1 MCSVFRRVY
10 TFVNACSFLTFV
22 ILTAAICPANFVLNQ
37 VGLKSNKKV
46 KFLTVSK
53 KIGDSTAVWFA
64 ASRSFVLFE
73 KPAWEVFDKYT
84 HDLTAQEIVAYL
96 SLYYSLSEEE
106 IQQFVNDIIVW
117 VDQLNDPAN
126 KVYHSP
132 ELRIE
137 FDDCAFP
144 LFYEKNYLIGN
155 QLICFRY
162 GSEWLMNC
170 FHPTMAHLETNSPK
184 ESHLFEVFESDDL
197 LVFRYNGKAVEAFDP
212 ENSQFLRGAV
222 SQKLFGVL
230 YGVAD
235 LDWMVTLH
243 SAAVSDGQSAI
254 IFPAQA
260 GSGKSTI
267 SALLQAH
274 GFTVLSDDFNV
285 INRNNGFVYR
295 LPLAISV
302 KEGSLKTL
310 ESFYP
315 ELLNIAPEKAATGK
329 VVRHLPVGNNKPGSK
344 AAFTVKAFVFVKY
357 SETEPFVF
365 EEVEKREA
373 IQTLLPETW
382 VNPDPDNVAR
392 FFDWFDKISFYRM
405 QYANY
410 QDAINAIELL
420 FNNDRN

>member
-170 FHPTMAHLETNSPK
+170 FHPAMAHLETNSPK

-405 QYANY
+405 HYANY

>member
-1 MCSVFRRVY
+1 MKAY
-10 TFVNACSFLTFV
+10 TFANACSFLTFV
-22 ILTAAICPANFVLNQ
+22 ILTSAICPANFVLIQ
-37 VGLKSNKKV
+37 VSLKSNKKV
-46 KFLTVSK
+46 KILTVSK

-73 KPAWEVFDKYT
+73 KPAWEVFDKYS
-84 HDLTAQEIVAYL
+84 HGFTAPEIVANL
-96 SLYYSLSEEE
+96 SLSYSVSEDE
-106 IQQFVNDIIVW
+106 IQQFVNDIIIW
-117 VDQLNDPAN
+117 VDQLNDTTN

-132 ELRIE
+132 ELRVE
-137 FDDCAFP
+137 FDDCVFP
-144 LFYEKNYLIGN
+144 LFSEKNYLIGN
-155 QLICFRY
+155 QFICFRY
-162 GSEWLMNC
+162 GNEWLMNC
-170 FHPTMAHLETNSPK
+170 FHPTMAHLETNSTV
-184 ESHLFEVFESDDL
+184 EGLLFEVFESDEL
-197 LVFRYNGKAVEAFDP
+197 LVFRYNGKAVEAFDI

-230 YGVAD
+230 YNVAD
-235 LDWMVTLH
+235 LDWMVSLH
-243 SAAVSDGQSAI
+243 SAAVSDGRSAI

-274 GFTVLSDDFNV
+274 GFAVLSDDFNV

-315 ELLNIAPEKAATGK
+315 ELLTIVPEKAATGK

-344 AAFTVKAFVFVKY
+344 TAFPVKAFVFVKY
-357 SETEPFVF
+357 SQDESFVF

-392 FFDWFDKISFYRM
+392 FFDWFDEISFYRM
-405 QYANY
+405 QYSNY
-410 QDAINAIELL
+410 QDAINAIVLL
-420 FNNDRN
+420 FKK

>member
-1 MCSVFRRVY
+1 MKVY
-10 TFVNACSFLTFV
+10 TFANACSFLTFV

-37 VGLKSNKKV
+37 VSLKSNKKV
-46 KFLTVSK
+46 KVLTVSK

-84 HDLTAQEIVAYL
+84 HDFTVLEIVAYL
-96 SLYYSLSEEE
+96 SLSYSISKKE

-132 ELRIE
+132 ELRVE

-144 LFYEKNYLIGN
+144 LFSEKKYLIGN

-197 LVFRYNGKAVEAFDP
+197 LVFRYNGKALEAFDT

-243 SAAVSDGQSAI
+243 SAAVSDGRSAI

-344 AAFTVKAFVFVKY
+344 TSFPVKVFVFVKY
-357 SETEPFVF
+357 SQDESFVF

-382 VNPDPDNVAR
+382 VNPDPDNVAK
-392 FFDWFDKISFYRM
+392 FFDWFDEISFYRL

-410 QDAINAIELL
+410 QEAINAIELL
-420 FNNDRN
+420 FRK